1 MIDVPPKR
9 RRAVRVL
16 SIVVGAVLA
25 VVVLGSVLEAVL
37 DYFSLSFDARL
48 VAQTIFTPQVLSVG
62 LVAVEEAGVPL
73 PISGDLII
81 AYAASRAGP
90 NPSAWLVL
98 GVGFEVAVLV
108 GSTFLFSISRR
119 WGPRLLRG
127 APGEVLHLTPERLER
142 VEGWFERWGVWAVI
156 FGRQVPGFRVALT
169 VVAASFG
176 VKYPQFIISV
186 AVAAAIWITMFT
198 ALGLLVGPQ
207 VERLL
212 SAHQS
217 TSLLI
222 LGGVVLAAFIYVVAS
237 VTRQRRRRAVS

>member
-1 MIDVPPKR
+1 MPPKR

-25 VVVLGSVLEAVL
+25 VVVLASLLEAVL
-37 DYFSLSFDARL
+37 DYFSLSLDGRL

-62 LVAVEEAGVPL
+62 LVAIEEAGVPL

-108 GSTFLFSISRR
+108 GSTFLFFISRR

-127 APGEVLHLTPERLER
+127 APGEVLHLTPKRLER
-142 VEGWFERWGVWAVI
+142 AEGWFKRWGVWAVI
-156 FGRQVPGFRVALT
+156 IGRQVPGFRVALT

-186 AVAAAIWITMFT
+186 AIAAAIWITMFT

-207 VERLL
+207 VEQLL

-222 LGGVVLAAFIYVVAS
+222 LGGVLLAAFVYVVAS
-237 VTRQRRRRAVS
+237 VTWQRRRRAVS